1 MYNRQP
7 VLPIDIQYNLNANND
22 AKFEYP
28 FNKEIF
34 NTMLSA
40 TLSLKQKAL
49 RQKAHQKPG
58 KNIMKAQNKQQ
69 RDYNQRHTLP
79 TQSTI

>member
-7 VLPIDIQYNLNANND
+7 VLPIDIQYNLNTNND

-49 RQKAHQKPG
+49 RQKAH
-58 KNIMKAQNKQQ
+58 
-69 RDYNQRHTLP
+69 
-79 TQSTI
+79 

>member
-7 VLPIDIQYNLNANND
+7 VLPTDIQYNLNTNND

-28 FNKEIF
+28 FNKEIIQY
-34 NTMLSA
+34 NVVCHIIVETKSPE
-40 TLSLKQKAL
+40 TKT
-49 RQKAHQKPG
+49 HQKPG

-69 RDYNQRHTLP
+69 RDYNQRHTLA